1 MKTKKKKEYVDFFD
15 HADKNMSR
23 ENAKKA
29 DKRAEEV
36 ISFLH
41 LADARKRMG
50 LRQTDIKAFSQAD
63 VSKIEHRSDIKLST
77 LIEYMRSIGMGL
89 KIIGIPKDDE
99 REEFL
104 ILKAK

>member
-1 MKTKKKKEYVDFFD
+1 MKTKTKKKYGSFFD
-15 HADKNMSR
+15 HADKVMSK

-29 DKRAEEV
+29 DKRAEDIV
-36 ISFLH
+36 SFLK
-41 LADARKRMG
+41 LAEARKRMG
-50 LRQTDIKAFSQAD
+50 LRQTDIKSFSQAD
-63 VSKIEHRSDIKLST
+63 VSKIENRSDMKLST

-89 KIIGIPKDDE
+89 KIVGIPEDNE

>member
-1 MKTKKKKEYVDFFD
+1 MKTKKKKKYENFFD
-15 HADKNMSR
+15 HTDKVMPR

-29 DKRAEEV
+29 DKRAEDV

-41 LADARKRMG
+41 LAEARKRMG
-50 LRQTDIKAFSQAD
+50 LRQTDIKTFSQAD
-63 VSKIEHRSDIKLST
+63 VSKIENRSDINLST
-77 LIEYMRSIGMGL
+77 LIEYMHSIGMGL
-89 KIIGIPKDDE
+89 KIIGIPEDDE